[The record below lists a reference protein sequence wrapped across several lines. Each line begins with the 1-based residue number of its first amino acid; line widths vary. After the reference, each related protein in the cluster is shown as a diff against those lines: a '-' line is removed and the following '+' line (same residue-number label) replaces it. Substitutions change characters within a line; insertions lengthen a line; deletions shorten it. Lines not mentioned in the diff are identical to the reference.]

1 MQSEQEL
8 LKQQEIDVH
17 PMLYREYMD
26 GHLKLNTDSGD
37 VKADQGKPQSNTEL
51 KETDDIQTHPLLW
64 KEYKDAVSDGL
75 HDNSSE
81 YSIRLNRIKAEIKQ
95 LQKYQFNGI
104 VAWPSDEVMGQ
115 FECIMQGP
123 EQSPYEGGSFKLM
136 IQCPDRYPM
145 EPPNV
150 RFTTKVYHPNID
162 SQGRICLD
170 LLKSEPKGCWSPSKN
185 IAGILV
191 AIRMLLAEPNP
202 DDPLDAD
209 IASEYISN
217 IQLFNCKAKEFTLK
231 HAKQQQQSSKSNIDD
246 TENSKDINT
255 DAQVQKDKDDSLN
268 PVSSKENVDESVETS
283 PSVKPAESVKRQSKF
298 VLSTKASKK
307 MKE

>member
-1 MQSEQEL
+1 M
-8 LKQQEIDVH
+8 
-17 PMLYREYMD
+17 
-26 GHLKLNTDSGD
+26 SG
-37 VKADQGKPQSNTEL
+37 GS
-51 KETDDIQTHPLLW
+51 
-64 KEYKDAVSDGL
+64 
-75 HDNSSE
+75 
-81 YSIRLNRIKAEIKQ
+81 SIRLNRIKAEIKQ

-231 HAKQQQQSSKSNIDD
+231 HAKQQQQSKINIDD
-246 TENSKDINT
+246 TENTKDINT
-255 DAQVQKDKDDSLN
+255 DASVQKVKDDFLN
-268 PVSSKENVDESVETS
+268 SVSSKEKVDESVEAS
-283 PSVKPAESVKRQSKF
+283 LSVKPAESVKRQSKF